1 MIEQEYKNAPLLHVK
16 NLRVSFKGEDKQ
28 YIETVKGISFD
39 IPANTTV
46 ALVGES
52 GSGKSVTSLATMG
65 LLPVGQSKIDD
76 QSKIIFEG
84 KDLLS
89 LSRKDMRKICGKDIA
104 MIFQEPM
111 SSLNP
116 VFTVGNQIAEVL
128 CLHMGLS
135 RKQARQRVLELL
147 KEVGIPSPETK
158 IDTYPNQLSGGQ
170 QQRVMIAMAIAC
182 EPKLLIADEPTTAL
196 DVTIQKQIIDLLESL
211 RKRRQ
216 MSMLFITHD
225 LALVGEIADKV
236 IVMRHGEIR
245 EQGAAEQVLEQ
256 PKDVYTRALLYCRP
270 QISQRPYRL
279 PVTSDF
285 MCQED
290 DILVEKSFDA
300 SEIPQ
305 RKRGLNGDEQI
316 ILEVKDLKKS
326 FYSRKGLFGKE
337 EFQAVKGVS
346 FKLAKGKTL
355 GLVGESGSGKTTV
368 GLLLMRL
375 HEASGGQ
382 AFIEGKD
389 ILSLTEKEFAK
400 YQRKIQIIFQNPYAS
415 LNPRFTVGQILLE
428 PMQIHNIGKDDA
440 ERKQI
445 ALGLLERVNLP
456 EQAYYRYPHEFSG
469 GQRQRIAIARCL
481 MLKPEILI
489 CDESVSALDVSVQA
503 QVLNLLQDLQD
514 EFGLSYIFISHDLSV
529 VKYISDQ
536 VMVMNHGEVVEIAN
550 SDELYAHP
558 QHDYTKRL
566 LQAIPQGIHHV
577 S

>member
-1 MIEQEYKNAPLLHVK
+1 MSEHENQNAPLLHVK

-39 IPANTTV
+39 IPENTTV

-65 LLPVGQSKIDD
+65 LLPVGQSKIDE

-89 LSRKDMRKICGKDIA
+89 LSRTEMRKICGKDIA

-147 KEVGIPSPETK
+147 KEVGIPSAETK
-158 IDTYPNQLSGGQ
+158 IDAYPNQLSGGQ

-245 EQGAAEQVLEQ
+245 EQGVAEQVLEQ
-256 PKDVYTRALLYCRP
+256 PRDVYTRALLYCRP
-270 QISQRPYRL
+270 QMSQRPYRL

-285 MCQED
+285 MRQED
-290 DILVEKSFDA
+290 DVLVEQSFDA

-305 RKRGLNGDEQI
+305 RKRGLIGNEKI

-375 HEASGGQ
+375 HQASGGQ

-415 LNPRFTVGQILLE
+415 LNPRFTIGQILLE

-445 ALGLLERVNLP
+445 ALGLLERVNLH

-481 MLKPEILI
+481 TLKPEILI

-566 LQAIPQGIHHV
+566 LQAIPQGIQHI

>member
-1 MIEQEYKNAPLLHVK
+1 MIKQENQNAPLLHVK

-39 IPANTTV
+39 IPENTTV

-65 LLPVGQSKIDD
+65 LLPVGQSKIDE

-89 LSRKDMRKICGKDIA
+89 LSRTEMRKICGKDIA

-158 IDTYPNQLSGGQ
+158 IDAYPNQLSGGQ

-245 EQGAAEQVLEQ
+245 EQGVAEQVLEQ

-270 QISQRPYRL
+270 QMSQRPYRL

-285 MCQED
+285 MRQED
-290 DILVEKSFDA
+290 DVLVEQSFDV
-300 SEIPQ
+300 SEIPE
-305 RKRGLNGDEQI
+305 RKRGLIGDEKI

-375 HEASGGQ
+375 HQASGGQ

-415 LNPRFTVGQILLE
+415 LNPRFTIGQILLE

-445 ALGLLERVNLP
+445 ALGLLERVNLH

-481 MLKPEILI
+481 TLKPEILI

-566 LQAIPQGIHHV
+566 LQAIPQGIQHI

>member
-84 KDLLS
+84 KDLLI
-89 LSRKDMRKICGKDIA
+89 LSRKEMRKVCGKDIA

-128 CLHMGLS
+128 CLHMGLN

-158 IDTYPNQLSGGQ
+158 INAYPNQLSGGQ

-290 DILVEKSFDA
+290 DILIEKSFDA

-481 MLKPEILI
+481 TLKPEILI

>member
-1 MIEQEYKNAPLLHVK
+1 MSEQEKKTPLLHIE

-39 IPANTTV
+39 IPTNTTV

-65 LLPVGQSKIDD
+65 LLPVGQSKIDEK
-76 QSKIIFEG
+76 SKIIFEG
-84 KDLLS
+84 KDLLG
-89 LSRKDMRKICGKDIA
+89 LSRTEMRKICGKDIA

-128 CLHMGLS
+128 CLHMGMS

-158 IDTYPNQLSGGQ
+158 IDAYPNQLSGGQ

-196 DVTIQKQIIDLLESL
+196 DVTIQKQIIDLLEAL
-211 RKRRQ
+211 RQRRQ

-225 LALVGEIADKV
+225 LALVGEIADQV

-245 EQGAAEQVLEQ
+245 EQGTAEQVLEQ

-270 QISQRPYRL
+270 QMSQRPYRL

-285 MCQED
+285 MRQENN
-290 DILVEKSFDA
+290 ILVEQSFDV
-300 SEIPQ
+300 SEIPE
-305 RKRGLNGDEQI
+305 RKRGLNGDEHI

-375 HEASGGQ
+375 HQASGGQ
-382 AFIEGKD
+382 ALIEGKD

-415 LNPRFTVGQILLE
+415 LNPRFTIGQILLE
-428 PMQIHNIGKDDA
+428 PMQIHGIGKDDA

-481 MLKPEILI
+481 TLKPEILI

-566 LQAIPQGIHHV
+566 LQAIPQGIQHV